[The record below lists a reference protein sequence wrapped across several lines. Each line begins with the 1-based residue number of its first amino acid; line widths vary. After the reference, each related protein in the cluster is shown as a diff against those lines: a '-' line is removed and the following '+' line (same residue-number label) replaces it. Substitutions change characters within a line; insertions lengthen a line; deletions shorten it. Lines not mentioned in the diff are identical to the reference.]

1 MSNIKGKDKQP
12 KTNLTDKVRR
22 SIAQCILEGTFHPDQ
37 HLTEHELATQFG
49 VSRTPLREALR
60 QLEIQGYLT
69 RRQSVGYVV
78 AHFSSK
84 HMYEVFELRKTL
96 ESMAMGLACEHA
108 TVQQI
113 KRAEGYLRKYD
124 EELSNPALRDLND
137 IFWGAGNWNNLFHEE
152 LYDACGNK
160 LLVSYIANL
169 RDMSRLKYT
178 AQYFHHAD
186 LLQFQGH
193 HYMLLNAIK
202 DKDPDK
208 AEESVRLHLSYLYNL
223 YTNLSMD

>member
-1 MSNIKGKDKQP
+1 MNNAKGNGP

-22 SIAQCILEGTFHPDQ
+22 AIAQCVLDGTFHPDQ
-37 HLTEHELATQFG
+37 HLTEYELAAQFG

-60 QLEIQGYLT
+60 QLEIQGYLA

-78 AHFSSK
+78 AHFSTK

-96 ESMAMGLACEHA
+96 ESMAMKLACEHA
-108 TVQQI
+108 SPDQL
-113 KRAEGYLRKYD
+113 KPAEGYLAEYD
-124 EELSNPALRDLND
+124 KELSDPALRDFND
-137 IFWGAGNWNNLFHEE
+137 VFWGAGNWNNLFHEE
-152 LYDACGNK
+152 LYELCENK

-178 AQYFHHAD
+178 AQFFHHSD

-202 DKDPDK
+202 DKDPNK
-208 AEESVRLHLSYLYNL
+208 AEEAVRLHLSYLYNL
-223 YTNLSMD
+223 YANLNAD